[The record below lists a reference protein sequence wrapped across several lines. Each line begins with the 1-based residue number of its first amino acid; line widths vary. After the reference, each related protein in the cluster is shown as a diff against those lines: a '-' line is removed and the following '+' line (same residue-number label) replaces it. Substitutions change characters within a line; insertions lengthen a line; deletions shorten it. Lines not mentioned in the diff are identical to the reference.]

1 MRPSVRPPDRWS
13 KTGSTCSARPARRD
27 RGTTSR
33 PCSASQKEQ
42 PHIPLRRSFMKEMA
56 DYFVPWLK
64 GQKMYVSSHIEL
76 AWRQPELHRMM
87 SNENPNQ
94 PSEKVL
100 EAINKYARMA
110 NRYPDQGL
118 IVRGKI
124 AEINGVDGPE
134 DVMLGNGSSE
144 IYDMIWRS
152 LVAPG
157 EEVIQHTPC
166 FRIYKLR
173 CAAVGGKLVP
183 VPMLYQDK
191 ELKFDP
197 QGILRAITPN
207 TKVVVIAN
215 PNNPTGN
222 FMDPQAFVQI
232 AETGIPLVVDEAYVE
247 FAGLERSRV
256 ALTKKFKNVII
267 TRTLSKAYG
276 LPGLRFGYLIAD
288 AEGVATISAM
298 LIPWNVG
305 TIPMWAAAAALD
317 DTAGLEQR
325 ARFNNEQVMLIEE
338 SLSEIP
344 GLAVFHSYGNY
355 ILFDGK
361 ATGKKGKDVGGYAQ
375 GRGLIFR
382 PQSDMYDSDGW
393 FRITIGSADENRMAI
408 DTIR

>member
-1 MRPSVRPPDRWS
+1 
-13 KTGSTCSARPARRD
+13 
-27 RGTTSR
+27 
-33 PCSASQKEQ
+33 
-42 PHIPLRRSFMKEMA
+42 
-56 DYFVPWLK
+56 
-64 GQKMYVSSHIEL
+64 MYVSSHIEL
-76 AWRQPELHRMM
+76 AWREPELHRMM

-100 EAINKYARMA
+100 EAITKYARMA

-118 IVRGKI
+118 VVRGKI
-124 AEINGVDGPE
+124 AKINDVAGPE
-134 DVMLGNGSSE
+134 NVMLGNGSSE

-166 FRIYKLR
+166 FGIYKLR
-173 CAAVGGKLVP
+173 CAAVGGKLVS
-183 VPMLYQDK
+183 VPMIYHDK
-191 ELKFDP
+191 ELRFDP
-197 QGILRAITPN
+197 QAIIRAITPK

-222 FMDPQAFVQI
+222 FMDTTAFTQI

-247 FAGLERSRV
+247 YAGLERSQV

-276 LPGLRFGYLIAD
+276 LAGLRFGYLIAD
-288 AEGVATISAM
+288 PQVVATIAAM

-317 DTAGLEQR
+317 DTDGLQER
-325 ARFNNEQVMLIEE
+325 VRFNNEQIMLIEE
-338 SLSEIP
+338 TLSEIP
-344 GLAVFHSYGNY
+344 GLTVFHSYGNY

-361 ATGKKGKDVGGYAQ
+361 ATGKKGKDVVEYAQ
-375 GRGLIFR
+375 SRGLIFR

-393 FRITIGSADENRMAI
+393 FRITIGSEEENRMAI
-408 DTIR
+408 DTIRDFYLS